1 MNYFLSFTSALLLY
15 SALSGCA
22 NKSLNQADLGAKT
35 IGEEQVTTMRPA
47 HEKPNIIVIYIDD
60 LGFGDLSSYGAIG
73 VTTPNVDKL
82 VEGGVKLTDAHASAA
97 TCTPSRYSLLTGEYA
112 FRNKAQ
118 ILKGD
123 APLIIPTDKPTLP
136 AMLREEG
143 YTTGVVGKWHLGL
156 GDGNLDWN
164 GDVKPGPLEVGFDYS
179 FLLPATGDRVPTV
192 YLDGH
197 NVVGLDKSDPITVS
211 YVEKV
216 GDRPTGYDNPE
227 LLRFSTDDFHD
238 KTIIHGVSRIGY
250 MDGGESALWVDEDF
264 PEVFTDKAVG
274 FIRDN
279 KDRPFFL
286 FHSFHD
292 IHVPRLPHKRFQG
305 KSDMGWRGDAIVQMD
320 WMTGEITK
328 ELEALG
334 LDKNTIIVFT
344 SDNGPVL
351 DDGYGDGAVA
361 DLGDHKPGG
370 PFSGGKYSA
379 FEAGTRVPTIVYWPG
394 QVKPAVSDALLSQ
407 VDLYASFA
415 GLIGADLDPNEAV
428 DSRNLIDAFFA
439 KTDQGR
445 EFLFKESVGTVSL
458 RKDEYKYIRPVKRRR
473 EPKYVRTKGIKSGF
487 STDHQLYDLA
497 KDPGETVNIA
507 KQNPELVDEMVVE
520 LKKIMKAPKK

>member
-1 MNYFLSFTSALLLY
+1 MKHYLNFTASLVLATILSACGKTGPDVTKPGADVKASKSASAL
-15 SALSGCA
+15 
-22 NKSLNQADLGAKT
+22 
-35 IGEEQVTTMRPA
+35 RPA
-47 HEKPNIIVIYIDD
+47 GEKPNIIVIYIDD

-73 VTTPNVDKL
+73 VETPNVDKL
-82 VEGGVKLTDAHASAA
+82 VTGGVKLTDAHASSA

-112 FRNKAQ
+112 FRNKAH

-123 APLIIPTDKPTLP
+123 APLIIAPDKPTLP

-156 GDGNLDWN
+156 GDGNIDWN

-179 FLLPATGDRVPTV
+179 YLLPATGDRVPTV

-197 NVVGLDKSDPITVS
+197 NVVGLDKSDPITIS
-211 YVEKV
+211 YKEKV
-216 GDRPTGYDNPE
+216 GDRPTGYENPE

-250 MDGGESALWVDEDF
+250 MAGGESALWLDEDF
-264 PEVFTDKAVG
+264 PDVFTGKAVE
-274 FIRDN
+274 FIREN

-351 DDGYGDGAVA
+351 NDGYGDGAVA

-415 GLIGADLDPNEAV
+415 GLIGAELDPNEAV
-428 DSRNLIDAFFA
+428 DSHNLIDAFFA

-445 EFLFKESVGTVSL
+445 EILFKESVGTVSL

-473 EPKYVRTKGIKSGF
+473 EPKFVRTKGIKSGH
-487 STDHQLYDLA
+487 SPDHQLYDLA

-507 KQNPELVDEMVVE
+507 EQNPQIVKEMAAE
-520 LKKIMKAPKK
+520 LKKIMKAPQK

>member
-1 MNYFLSFTSALLLY
+1 MKKFLSLASTLFLVGALAGCADTVVTEAQSKVSAL
-15 SALSGCA
+15 
-22 NKSLNQADLGAKT
+22 
-35 IGEEQVTTMRPA
+35 RPA
-47 HEKPNIIVIYIDD
+47 QDKPNIIVIYIDD
-60 LGFGDLSSYGAIG
+60 LGFGDLSSYGAVG
-73 VTTPNVDKL
+73 VQTPHVDKL
-82 VEGGVKLTDAHASAA
+82 AKGGVKLTDAHTSSA

-112 FRNKAQ
+112 FRNKAH
-118 ILKGD
+118 ILKCD
-123 APLIIPTDKPTLP
+123 APLIIAPGKPTLP

-211 YVEKV
+211 YKKKV
-216 GDRPTGYDNPE
+216 GDRPTGAENPE
-227 LLRFSTDDFHD
+227 LLRFTTDDHHD
-238 KTIIHGVSRIGY
+238 DTIIHGVSRIGF
-250 MDGGESALWVDEDF
+250 MSGGESALWVDEEF
-264 PEVFTDKAVG
+264 PDVFTDKAVE
-274 FIRDN
+274 FIREN
-279 KDRPFFL
+279 KERPFFL

-305 KSDMGWRGDAIVQMD
+305 KSEMGWRGDAIVQMD
-320 WMTGEITK
+320 WMTGQITK

-351 DDGYGDGAVA
+351 DDGYGDGAVET
-361 DLGDHKPGG
+361 LGDHKPGG

-394 QVKPAVSDALLSQ
+394 QIKPAVSDALVSQ

-415 GLIGADLDPNEAV
+415 GMLGAKLDEHEAV
-428 DSRNLIDAFFA
+428 DSRNMIDAFFA

-445 EFLFKESVGTVSL
+445 EFLFKESIGTVSL
-458 RKDEYKYIRPVKRRR
+458 RKDEYKYIRPTKRLR
-473 EPKYVRTKGIKSGF
+473 EPKFVKTKGIKSGH
-487 STDHQLYDLA
+487 STSPQLYDLA
-497 KDPGETVNIA
+497 VDPGETNNIA
-507 KQNPELVDEMVVE
+507 AENPALVEEMARE
-520 LKKIMKAPKK
+520 LKKIMRPPVE